1 MAISSFNA
9 NQTGATSSAA
19 SGAASAASTAAGAAR
34 ASGGNAFNSMVN
46 SMIGQDTS
54 ATAAATSS
62 VSTSSSSATSSSA
75 TADDGGAD
83 RFLKL
88 LVAQMNNQDPLNPM
102 DNAQV
107 TSQLAQ
113 INTVKGID
121 QLNGTMQK
129 LLDRFQTGGPADA
142 VPMVGRQVLVPGETL
157 DLPADGVAKAGF
169 ELRSGASA
177 VTIDVLDASGKV
189 IESQLR
195 KNVQAGI
202 QTFAWD
208 GTAGGKTMPAGTYGL
223 RITAVSG
230 GKPVDATALTAATV
244 QAALKTS
251 SGTSLQLGGLG
262 SRPLSDVRG
271 VL

>member
-1 MAISSFNA
+1 MAISPFNS
-9 NQTGATSSAA
+9 NQTGAVSSAA
-19 SGAASAASTAAGAAR
+19 SAAASAASTTAGVAS

-46 SMIGQDTS
+46 SMIGQNIS
-54 ATAAATSS
+54 SAAAA
-62 VSTSSSSATSSSA
+62 SSSSSGSSTSA

-142 VPMVGRQVLVPGETL
+142 VPMVGRQVLVAGNTL

-169 ELRSGASA
+169 DLSSSASS
-177 VTIDVLDASGKV
+177 VTIDVLDSSGKV
-189 IESQLR
+189 IESQVR

>member
-1 MAISSFNA
+1 
-9 NQTGATSSAA
+9 
-19 SGAASAASTAAGAAR
+19 
-34 ASGGNAFNSMVN
+34 
-46 SMIGQDTS
+46 
-54 ATAAATSS
+54 
-62 VSTSSSSATSSSA
+62 
-75 TADDGGAD
+75 
-83 RFLKL
+83 
-88 LVAQMNNQDPLNPM
+88 MNNQDPLNPM

-121 QLNGTMQK
+121 QLNGTMAK

-142 VPMVGRQVLVPGETL
+142 VPMVGRQVLVAGNTL

-169 ELRSGASA
+169 ELPRGASA
-177 VTIDVLDASGKV
+177 VTIEVLDSRGKV
-189 IESQLR
+189 IESQVR

-208 GTAGGKTMPAGTYGL
+208 GTAGGKTLPAGTYGL
-223 RITAVSG
+223 RVTAVNG
-230 GKPVDATALTAATV
+230 GKPVDATPLTAATV

-251 SGTSLQLGGLG
+251 SGTSLQLSGLG

>member
-1 MAISSFNA
+1 MAISAFNA
-9 NQTGATSSAA
+9 NQTGAVASAASSAA
-19 SGAASAASTAAGAAR
+19 STSST
-34 ASGGNAFNSMVN
+34 SGNAFNSMVN
-46 SMIGQDTS
+46 SMINQGTSSAATTATTSSTGTS
-54 ATAAATSS
+54 A
-62 VSTSSSSATSSSA
+62 SAK
-75 TADDGGAD
+75 ADDDSAD

-113 INTVKGID
+113 INTVQGID

-142 VPMVGRQVLVPGETL
+142 VPMVGRQVLVPGDKL
-157 DLPADGVAKAGF
+157 DLPVDGVAKAGF
-169 ELRSGASA
+169 ELVSGASA
-177 VTIDVLDASGKV
+177 VTIDVLDGSGKV
-189 IESQLR
+189 IESQVR

-208 GTAGGKTMPAGTYGL
+208 GNAGGKAMPAGSYGL

-244 QAALKTS
+244 EAALKTS

>member
-1 MAISSFNA
+1 MAISSVNA
-9 NQTGATSSAA
+9 NQTAAVSSAA
-19 SGAASAASTAAGAAR
+19 SAAASAASTTGAAQ

-46 SMIGQDTS
+46 SMIGQNMS
-54 ATAAATSS
+54 SAAAA
-62 VSTSSSSATSSSA
+62 SSSSSGNSTSA

-121 QLNGTMQK
+121 QLNGTMAK

-142 VPMVGRQVLVPGETL
+142 VPMVGRQVLVAGNTL

-169 ELRSGASA
+169 DLASGASA
-177 VTIDVLDASGKV
+177 VTIEVLDGSGKV
-189 IESQLR
+189 IESQVR

-202 QTFAWD
+202 QTFEWD
-208 GTAGGKTMPAGTYGL
+208 GAAGGKTMPAGTYGL
-223 RITAVSG
+223 RVTAVSG
-230 GKPVDATALTAATV
+230 GRPVDAIPLTAATV

>member
-1 MAISSFNA
+1 MAISPVNS
-9 NQTGATSSAA
+9 NQTAAVSSAA
-19 SGAASAASTAAGAAR
+19 SAAASAASTTAGAAT

-46 SMIGQDTS
+46 SMIGQS
-54 ATAAATSS
+54 MSSAAA
-62 VSTSSSSATSSSA
+62 SSSSSSGSSASA

-129 LLDRFQTGGPADA
+129 LLDRFQTGGPAEA
-142 VPMVGRQVLVPGETL
+142 VPMVGRQVLVAGNTL

-169 ELRSGASA
+169 DLSSSASA
-177 VTIDVLDASGKV
+177 VTIDVLDSSGKV

-208 GTAGGKTMPAGTYGL
+208 GSAGGKTMPAGTYGL
-223 RITAVSG
+223 RVTAVSG
-230 GKPVDATALTAATV
+230 GKPVDATPLTAATV

-251 SGTSLQLGGLG
+251 SGTSLQLSGLG

>member
-1 MAISSFNA
+1 
-9 NQTGATSSAA
+9 
-19 SGAASAASTAAGAAR
+19 
-34 ASGGNAFNSMVN
+34 MVN
-46 SMIGQDTS
+46 SMIGQGIS
-54 ATAAATSS
+54 SAAAA
-62 VSTSSSSATSSSA
+62 SSSSSGSSASA

-121 QLNGTMQK
+121 QLNGTMAK

-142 VPMVGRQVLVPGETL
+142 VPMVGRQVLVAGNTL

-169 ELRSGASA
+169 DLSKGASS
-177 VTIDVLDASGKV
+177 VTIDVLDGSGKV
-189 IESQLR
+189 VESQVR

-208 GTAGGKTMPAGTYGL
+208 GSAGGKTMPTGTYGL

-230 GKPVDATALTAATV
+230 GKPVDATPLTAATV

-251 SGTSLQLGGLG
+251 SGTSLQLSGLG
-262 SRPLSDVRG
+262 TRPLSDVRG

>member
-1 MAISSFNA
+1 
-9 NQTGATSSAA
+9 
-19 SGAASAASTAAGAAR
+19 
-34 ASGGNAFNSMVN
+34 MVN

-54 ATAAATSS
+54 GAAAAA
-62 VSTSSSSATSSSA
+62 SSSSGSSLSSASA

-121 QLNGTMQK
+121 QLNGTMAK

-142 VPMVGRQVLVPGETL
+142 VPMVGRQVLVAGNTL

-169 ELRSGASA
+169 DLSKGASS
-177 VTIDVLDASGKV
+177 VTIDVLDGSGKV
-189 IESQLR
+189 VESQVR

-208 GTAGGKTMPAGTYGL
+208 GSAGGKTMPTGTYGL

-230 GKPVDATALTAATV
+230 GKPVDATPLTAATV

-251 SGTSLQLGGLG
+251 SGTSLQLSGLG
-262 SRPLSDVRG
+262 TRPLSDVRG

>member
-1 MAISSFNA
+1 MAISAFNA
-9 NQTGATSSAA
+9 NQTGAVANAA
-19 SGAASAASTAAGAAR
+19 TSAAST
-34 ASGGNAFNSMVN
+34 SSTGGNAFNSMVN
-46 SMIGQDTS
+46 SMINQGTS
-54 ATAAATSS
+54 SAAT
-62 VSTSSSSATSSSA
+62 TATSSSTGTSTPA
-75 TADDGGAD
+75 AADDEGAD

-142 VPMVGRQVLVPGETL
+142 VPMVGRQVLVPGDKL

-169 ELRSGASA
+169 ELASGASA
-177 VTIDVLDASGKV
+177 VTIDVLDAGGKV
-189 IESQLR
+189 IESQVR

-208 GTAGGKTMPAGTYGL
+208 GTAGGKPMPAGTYGL
-223 RITAVSG
+223 RITAVNG

-244 QAALKTS
+244 EAALKTS

>member
-1 MAISSFNA
+1 MAISPFNS
-9 NQTGATSSAA
+9 NQTAAVSNAA
-19 SGAASAASTAAGAAR
+19 SAAASAASTTAGSAA

-46 SMIGQDTS
+46 SMIGQGIS
-54 ATAAATSS
+54 SAAAA
-62 VSTSSSSATSSSA
+62 SSSSSGSSASA

-121 QLNGTMQK
+121 QLNGTMAK

-142 VPMVGRQVLVPGETL
+142 VPMVGRQVLVAGNTL
-157 DLPADGVAKAGF
+157 NLPADGVAKAGF
-169 ELRSGASA
+169 DLPSGASA
-177 VTIDVLDASGKV
+177 VTIDVLDSSGKV
-189 IESQLR
+189 IESQVR

-208 GTAGGKTMPAGTYGL
+208 GTAGGKTLPAGTYGL

-230 GKPVDATALTAATV
+230 GKPVDATPLTAATV

-251 SGTSLQLGGLG
+251 SGTSLQLSGLG
-262 SRPLSDVRG
+262 TRPLSDVRG

>member
-1 MAISSFNA
+1 MAISSFNS
-9 NQTGATSSAA
+9 NQTGAVSSAA
-19 SGAASAASTAAGAAR
+19 SAAAPASSTTAGAAR
-34 ASGGNAFNSMVN
+34 ASNGNAFNSMVN

-54 ATAAATSS
+54 GAAAAA
-62 VSTSSSSATSSSA
+62 SSSSGSTARSA
-75 TADDGGAD
+75 SAAADDGGAD

-121 QLNGTMQK
+121 QLNGTMAK

-142 VPMVGRQVLVPGETL
+142 VPMVGRQVLVAGNTL

-169 ELRSGASA
+169 ELPRGASA
-177 VTIDVLDASGKV
+177 VTIEVLDSRGKV
-189 IESQLR
+189 IESQVR

-208 GTAGGKTMPAGTYGL
+208 GIAGGKAMPAGNYEL
-223 RITAVSG
+223 RVTAVNG
-230 GKPVDATALTAATV
+230 GNPVEAITLTAATV

-251 SGTSLQLGGLG
+251 SGTSLQLGVLG

>member
-1 MAISSFNA
+1 MAISPFKS
-9 NQTGATSSAA
+9 NQTAAVSNAA
-19 SGAASAASTAAGAAR
+19 SAAASAASTTAGSAA

-46 SMIGQDTS
+46 SMIGQGIS
-54 ATAAATSS
+54 SAAAA
-62 VSTSSSSATSSSA
+62 SSSSSGSSASA

-121 QLNGTMQK
+121 QLNGTMAK

-142 VPMVGRQVLVPGETL
+142 VPMVGRQVLVAGNTL
-157 DLPADGVAKAGF
+157 NLPADGVAKAGF
-169 ELRSGASA
+169 DLPSGASA
-177 VTIDVLDASGKV
+177 VTIDVLDSSGKV
-189 IESQLR
+189 IESQVR

-208 GTAGGKTMPAGTYGL
+208 GTAGGKTLPAGTYGL
-223 RITAVSG
+223 RVTAVNG
-230 GKPVDATALTAATV
+230 GKPVDATPLTAATV

-251 SGTSLQLGGLG
+251 SGTSLQLSGLG